1 MPSYEHDWKPA
12 IRERLARLPAD
23 GAWQEHVIEEF
34 EQHLEDCYRELCA
47 SGVPE
52 EVARR
57 RALEELETS
66 ERLTEELRKMR
77 YPAARPPAVLGDSG
91 GNLMDSLWRDVRY
104 AIRAIRST
112 PGFALMAIGMLAVGI
127 AGNAAIFS
135 IFDGLFLRPLP
146 FAHSERLVDI
156 DETAP
161 KWNLKFVG
169 VSNPD
174 FFAWREGNQTF
185 EKMAFFDTGGG
196 TMVISGGD
204 AERVSAA
211 LVTRDLLDV
220 LSLKPAL
227 GRNFTAD
234 EDKPKGPKVTML
246 SHKLWQRRFAGDP
259 KVLGRILKVDGEAY
273 TVVGVLPQD
282 AVFPSNVDLWSPLQ
296 ADPKNQGSW
305 YLNGVGRLKPG
316 VTIQQAQADLTRIH
330 KGMIEGEKNS
340 VNNITSPVLMPLRD
354 RYLGDY
360 RDATN
365 ILLAGVGVVLL
376 IACVNI
382 AGLMLVRG
390 TARAREIAI
399 RAAIGAS
406 RSAIVRQLL
415 TESLVLAALGCLLG
429 VFLGNV
435 ALRGM
440 LTLLPDDTPQWLTF
454 GMDWRFLVFCAA
466 LTAASAVIFGL
477 GPAVQAARLQPR
489 ASLQEGQ
496 SSFSRARRN
505 ALGALIVGE
514 VGLSLLL
521 LVSAGLLVQAFRQ
534 VMKVD
539 PGFRPQNLLTF
550 RVWLPSAEYSKP
562 EQRQQFFQTLLE
574 RLQALPG
581 VQSASAV
588 SIVPF
593 DGHSGTFY
601 EAVGGRVLGPN
612 EKNPV
617 VLYLYAWPT
626 YFDTMGL
633 TFLSGRSF
641 QEEEKNRVVVNES
654 FAKFFFPNV
663 DPLGRSIQCSC
674 MKKGDTL
681 EIVGVTRDV
690 KHYGLDQEMRPS
702 VFNPYAQRPRD
713 SMVLVMRTGVEPH
726 SLISAARDTLRGL
739 NPELAMAQ
747 PRTMVERMDR
757 SLWARRAYSW
767 LFGAF
772 AIVAM
777 VLAAAGIY
785 GVTSYVVS
793 RRTREIGIR
802 IALGALPGQILG
814 WVLRSGMGLVT
825 LGVTLGL
832 AGAFATSR
840 FLETLLFG
848 VKPRDPGIYVAVI
861 CGVIFVGLL
870 ANLIPAR
877 RAAALDPMRT
887 LRAE

>member
-1 MPSYEHDWKPA
+1 MPDWKPA
-12 IRERLARLPAD
+12 IRERLARLRAD
-23 GAWQEHVIEEF
+23 GAWEEHVIEEF
-34 EQHLEDCYRELCA
+34 EQHLEDCYRELRA
-47 SGVPE
+47 GGVPE
-52 EVARR
+52 AEAHR
-57 RALEELETS
+57 RALEELETN
-66 ERLTEELRKMR
+66 ERLAEELRKMR
-77 YPAARPPAVLGDSG
+77 FPVAKPPAALGDSG

-104 AIRAIRST
+104 AIRALRTT

-146 FAHSERLVDI
+146 FANSERLVDI

-174 FFAWREGNQTF
+174 FHAWRDGNQTF
-185 EKMAFFDTGGG
+185 EKMAFFDTGGD
-196 TMVISGGD
+196 TLSVPGGD
-204 AERVSAA
+204 AERISTAK
-211 LVTRDLLDV
+211 VTRDLMDV

-227 GRNFTAD
+227 GRNFTAE
-234 EDKPKGPKVTML
+234 EDKPKGTKALML
-246 SHKLWQRRFAGDP
+246 SYRLWQRRFAGDP
-259 KVLGRILKVDGEAY
+259 KVLGQVLKINSEGY
-273 TVVGVLPQD
+273 TVVGVLPKE
-282 AVFPSNVDLWSPLQ
+282 AVFPSNVDLWTPLQ
-296 ADPKNQGSW
+296 ADPKSAGSW

-316 VTIQQAQADLTRIH
+316 VTISQAQADLTRVH

-340 VNNITSPVLMPLRD
+340 VNNITSPTLLPLRE

-390 TARAREIAI
+390 TTRAREIAI

-429 VFLGNV
+429 VLLGNM

-440 LTLLPDDTPQWLTF
+440 LTLLPQDTPEWLTF
-454 GMDWRFLVFCAA
+454 GMDWRFLLFCAA

-489 ASLQEGQ
+489 ASLQDGQ

-534 VMKVD
+534 VMRVD

-550 RVWLPSAEYSKP
+550 RVWLPNAPYEKP
-562 EQRQQFFQTLLE
+562 EQRKQFFQTLLD
-574 RLQALPG
+574 RLQTLPG

-588 SIVPF
+588 SIVPL
-593 DGHSGTFY
+593 DGHQGTFY

-617 VLYLYAWPT
+617 VLDLRAWPN
-626 YFDTMGL
+626 YFQTMGL
-633 TFLSGRSF
+633 TFLAGRPF
-641 QEEEKNRVVVNES
+641 QEEEKNKVVVNEM
-654 FAKFFFPNV
+654 FAKFFFPNS
-663 DPLGRSIQCSC
+663 DAIGRSIQCSC

-681 EIVGVTRDV
+681 EIVGITRDV
-690 KHYGLDQEMRPS
+690 KHYGLDKEMRPS
-702 VFNPYAQRPRD
+702 VFKPYLQQPWSSMTFVLRTAVPPD
-713 SMVLVMRTGVEPH
+713 SVVSG
-726 SLISAARDTLRGL
+726 ARDTLRSL
-739 NPELAMAQ
+739 DPELAMGQ
-747 PRTMVERMDR
+747 QRSMTERMDR

-793 RRTREIGIR
+793 RRTKEIGIR
-802 IALGALPGQILG
+802 IALGALPAQILG

-832 AGAFATSR
+832 AGAIATSR

-848 VKPRDPGIYVAVI
+848 VTARDPGIYVAVI
-861 CGVIFVGLL
+861 FGVVFVGLL

-877 RAAALDPMRT
+877 RAASLDPMRT